1 MSKNKRVLY
10 NLIIKNFFRLIT
22 VIPCFFYLLE
32 HDVTHIVGAIVFLL
46 TSLGVD
52 IVFKLINVKLTSII
66 DLTVQVFIFLCL
78 FLGKMC
84 DMYIIF
90 SWWDSF
96 LHFISGIIIG
106 IGGILA
112 LRILL
117 PEEVFFKLSVLVKT
131 LNAFLFSVASSA
143 LWEIWEFAGDQL
155 FGFNSQLNSLTD
167 TMIDIC
173 ACTLGGIII
182 SILIYRFY
190 KKGTFRFIG
199 EIVEQFSK
207 INAKNKKYD
216 NKF

>member
-22 VIPCFFYLLE
+22 VILCFFYLLE

-90 SWWDSF
+90 S
-96 LHFISGIIIG
+96 
-106 IGGILA
+106 
-112 LRILL
+112 
-117 PEEVFFKLSVLVKT
+117 
-131 LNAFLFSVASSA
+131 
-143 LWEIWEFAGDQL
+143 
-155 FGFNSQLNSLTD
+155 
-167 TMIDIC
+167 
-173 ACTLGGIII
+173 
-182 SILIYRFY
+182 
-190 KKGTFRFIG
+190 
-199 EIVEQFSK
+199 
-207 INAKNKKYD
+207 
-216 NKF
+216 